1 MIFAVPPTAIWET
14 SNYLWNSDGQ
24 GTLTAW
30 TYIITSYYPIQLW
43 WSRYSALDKLGGGVG
58 VIFAVPPTAIWETS
72 NYLWNSDG
80 QGTLTAW
87 TYNIITSYYPIQ
99 LWWSRYSALDKL
111 GGGVGV
117 IFAVPPT
124 AI

>member
-43 WSRYSALDKLGGGVG
+43 WSRYSALNELGRGVG
-58 VIFAVPPTAIWETS
+58 VQCGF
-72 NYLWNSDG
+72 
-80 QGTLTAW
+80 
-87 TYNIITSYYPIQ
+87 YYDSRGPISGGSTPG
-99 LWWSRYSALDKL
+99 LAYSVDLQ
-111 GGGVGV
+111 
-117 IFAVPPT
+117 
-124 AI
+124 

>member
-43 WSRYSALDKLGGGVG
+43 WSRYSALNGLGGGVG
-58 VIFAVPPTAIWETS
+58 LLSQCAFVMMTGDQQVISLDDRRRAWLA
-72 NYLWNSDG
+72 
-80 QGTLTAW
+80 AW
-87 TYNIITSYYPIQ
+87 TFNRLLHI
-99 LWWSRYSALDKL
+99 A
-111 GGGVGV
+111 
-117 IFAVPPT
+117 AVNFMS
-124 AI
+124 ISLENVVKY